1 MECFC
6 FWHSPFFGKRHN
18 LLVSTLR
25 RWLRLF
31 PYHGRFVTTVSKSRV
46 CVSYFSIFASFVFV
60 FASYEVV
67 AHCSNRKVH
76 AYLWF
81 APCTSKPPKPNQIQ
95 TVYSSTPTNY
105 SRTNISFGVHNS
117 NITACHCHVR
127 YHFHKQFHIIYYHLV
142 FPSHCLLYTV
152 RHTTALL
159 IVCYTSTWRNL
170 LHE

>member
-1 MECFC
+1 MFL
-6 FWHSPFFGKRHN
+6 FLAFTIFRQTPQFISVDSSSLTSAFPISW
-18 LLVSTLR
+18 TLR
-25 RWLRLF
+25 DNRLQE
-31 PYHGRFVTTVSKSRV
+31 SCV
-46 CVSYFSIFASFVFV
+46 CVSFFSIFASFVFV

-81 APCTSKPPKPNQIQ
+81 APCTSKPPKPNQMQ